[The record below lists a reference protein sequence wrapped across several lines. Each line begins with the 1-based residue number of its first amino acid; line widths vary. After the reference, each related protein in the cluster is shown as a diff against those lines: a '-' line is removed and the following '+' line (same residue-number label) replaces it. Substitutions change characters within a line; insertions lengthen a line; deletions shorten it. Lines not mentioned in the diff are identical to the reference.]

1 MTIFLPYYQSVLTK
15 IVFFFLNNPH
25 QITVSIVS
33 RMVSPSGLSQPDFEP
48 LSLSEL
54 AFPWAP
60 HPLFVGLA

>member
-15 IVFFFLNNPH
+15 IVFFLNNPH
-25 QITVSIVS
+25 RITVSIVS

-54 AFPWAP
+54 
-60 HPLFVGLA
+60 GLSLGTPPFL